1 VVGVGG
7 RRRRLT
13 AAVRVAAGRPDGWP
27 SVPGS
32 RRDCPKVGDGG
43 WSGTPQRGIVGANAE
58 RPRAAHE
65 PEDPMAD
72 SMGEKIKGVAKE
84 SMGKVTGDDDQVR
97 EGEAQQRKAQKS
109 DEADRAQAEADRKT
123 QEAAGH
129 EGEQR
134 KRQM

>member
-1 VVGVGG
+1 
-7 RRRRLT
+7 
-13 AAVRVAAGRPDGWP
+13 
-27 SVPGS
+27 
-32 RRDCPKVGDGG
+32 
-43 WSGTPQRGIVGANAE
+43 
-58 RPRAAHE
+58 
-65 PEDPMAD
+65 MAD

-97 EGEAQQRKAQKS
+97 EGEAQQKKAQKG